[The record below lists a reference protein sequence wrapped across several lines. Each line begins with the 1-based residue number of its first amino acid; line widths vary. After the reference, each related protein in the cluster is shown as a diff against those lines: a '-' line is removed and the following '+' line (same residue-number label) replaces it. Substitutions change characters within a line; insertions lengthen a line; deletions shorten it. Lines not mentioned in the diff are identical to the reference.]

1 MSADGTEESVL
12 PGVVSVSLTV
22 RLNRSRLR
30 NPFLLVLYYMVTTV
44 SLFPSRTSQ
53 ATEKPRAAEKP
64 DPAAE
69 QFFETEIRPLLAEHC
84 VKCHGPEKQSGGLRL
99 DAPEYVQKGGDSG
112 AAVNPKQPEDSRLL
126 QAVRYDGDLQM
137 PPDNRLTE
145 KQVAVLDH
153 WVRSGAVW
161 PVTSSTISATSDDP
175 ARHHWAFQP
184 VQTPAIPPADPV
196 HRIINPVDAFVLD
209 RLRKAELT
217 PSPEASRAVLIRRVS
232 YALTGLPPSREDVVA
247 FENDP
252 DPRAYEN
259 LAERLLRSPAYGEQ
273 WARHWLDVAR
283 YSDTKGY
290 VYAREERF
298 WVHAWAYRDWVVRSL
313 NSDLPYDRFLLLQ
326 IAADQVPDR
335 ADGDLAAMGFLTL
348 GRRFLGVTRD
358 IVDDRIDVVTRGTM
372 SLTVGC
378 ARCHDHKYDPIP
390 TADYY
395 SLYGIFNSSRE
406 KFVSLRSGS
415 TGDAAFDSEL
425 AARTEKLRS
434 FLQTSRE
441 ETAARVRSRA
451 GEYLKAQTEPGKYPE
466 EGFDQILAKTDLL
479 PAFVRRWQTWLRDA
493 ELRADPVFLPWH
505 VYAKLP
511 QESFAED
518 ALKETQ
524 RLQQLTTG
532 SINALALA
540 AFSSSPETFDDVIRR
555 YGDLLADV
563 EKQWQALQQQ
573 AAANGLPQPARLADD
588 AAEQIRRV
596 LYGAGSPCEVPDEP
610 IVHTETDFDSGT
622 CTELWKLQSEV
633 DRWIINSSVHAPYAL
648 TLEDRE
654 IPRNA
659 RILKRGNPAMKG
671 DEVPRQFLK
680 LLSGAEQQPFQHG
693 SGRLELAQ
701 AIVAPDNPLTARV
714 IVNRVWA
721 HYFGTGLVSTPGD
734 FGIRS
739 EPPSHPELLD
749 WLTSRFIQ
757 DGWSLKKLQRLILM
771 SSTFRQ
777 SSAGP
782 LDPGALKQA
791 VSADPGNRML
801 WRMNVHRLSFEE
813 LRDSMLA
820 ASGQLDQK
828 FGGKATDLFK
838 APYPTRRTLYGLVD
852 RQFLPGTLRMFDFA
866 NPDLHI
872 PQRSE
877 TTVPQQSLFLMNHP
891 IALEQ
896 TRALARSVTEEH
908 SAGSEQ
914 RDRIELLQIRR
925 LFEKVLQREPTVTEL
940 ADSLQ
945 LLEADESSIE
955 RANPTSAEWSYGYG
969 QFDEAAGK
977 TAGFTPLPQFTGT
990 AWQGGTAFPD
1000 GTLGWVQLTAAGGH
1014 PGNDRAHAIIRRWT
1028 APADMTI
1035 QISSELKHEPEAG
1048 DGIRAFVVSS
1058 RSGLLQTASIH
1069 RQTVSLNV
1077 EKLTVER
1084 GDTIDFIVDIKDVL
1098 NSDQFLWR
1106 SQLRPNEEQLAGTVW
1121 NSEKDFTFSAA
1132 QRLTPIEQ
1140 LAQVLFCSNE
1150 FLFVD

>member
-1 MSADGTEESVL
+1 VFFTFRSKRHPRILRLLVTA
-12 PGVVSVSLTV
+12 VSLV
-22 RLNRSRLR
+22 
-30 NPFLLVLYYMVTTV
+30 VLQI
-44 SLFPSRTSQ
+44 FH
-53 ATEKPRAAEKP
+53 ATEAKSDSES
-64 DPAAE
+64 E
-69 QFFETEIRPLLAEHC
+69 QFFETEIRPLLSEHC
-84 VKCHGPEKQSGGLRL
+84 IRCHGPDKQSGGLRL
-99 DAPEYVQKGGDSG
+99 DSPEFLEKGGDSG
-112 AAVNPKQPEDSRLL
+112 AAIVPGRSDESRFI

-153 WVRSGAVW
+153 WVRSGAIW
-161 PVTSSTISATSDDP
+161 PATSSTISSTSEDP

-184 VQTPAIPPADPV
+184 VQTPPV
-196 HRIINPVDAFVLD
+196 PVGSLVDRAAAPIDAFILD
-209 RLRKAELT
+209 RLQREGLSL
-217 PSPEASRAVLIRRVS
+217 SPDASRAALIRRVS
-232 YALTGLPPSREDVVA
+232 YVLTGLPPAREDVAA
-247 FENDP
+247 FVNDP

-259 LAERLLRSPAYGEQ
+259 LIERLLRSPAYGEQ

-298 WVHAWAYRDWVVRSL
+298 WVHAWAYRDWVVQAL

-335 ADGDLAAMGFLTL
+335 AEGDLAAMGFLTL

-358 IVDDRIDVVTRGTM
+358 IIDDRIDVVTRGTM
-372 SLTVGC
+372 ALTVGC

-395 SLYGIFNSSRE
+395 SLYGVFNSSRE
-406 KFVSLRSGS
+406 KFVSLQSGG
-415 TGDAAFDSEL
+415 TADAAFDKEL
-425 AARTEKLRS
+425 AARTEKLRT

-441 ETAARVRSRA
+441 ETAARVRSRV
-451 GEYLKAQTEPGKYPE
+451 GEYLKAQTELEKYPE
-466 EGFDQILAKTDLL
+466 EGFDQILQKTDLL

-505 VYAKLP
+505 VFVKLP
-511 QESFAED
+511 PSSFTQDAQEQTR
-518 ALKETQ
+518 L
-524 RLQQLTTG
+524 LQQQPSG
-532 SINALALA
+532 SINPLVA
-540 AFSSSPETFDDVIRR
+540 AVFSSPPTSFDDVINR
-555 YGDLLADV
+555 YGELLAGI
-563 EKQWQALQQQ
+563 EQQWQTLRRE
-573 AAANGLPQPARLADD
+573 AADNHSSPPVQLSDP
-588 AAEQIRRV
+588 AAEQIRNI

-633 DRWIINSSVHAPYAL
+633 DRWIINSPVQAAYAL

-654 IPRNA
+654 VPRSA
-659 RILKRGNPAMKG
+659 RIFKRGNPAMKG

-680 LLSGAEQQPFQHG
+680 LLSGPDRQPFQQG

-701 AIVAPDNPLTARV
+701 AIIDPANPLTARV

-721 HYFGTGLVSTPGD
+721 RCFGTGLVSTPGD
-734 FGIRS
+734 FGVRAD
-739 EPPSHPELLD
+739 PPSHPELLD

-757 DGWSLKKLQRLILM
+757 DGWSLKKLQRLILL

-782 LDPGALKQA
+782 ADPGTLQRALT
-791 VSADPGNRML
+791 ADPGNRLL

-813 LRDSMLA
+813 LRDSLLA
-820 ASGQLDQK
+820 AGGTLDRTS
-828 FGGKATDLFK
+828 GGKATDLFK
-838 APYPTRRTLYGLVD
+838 APWPVRRTLYGLVD

-896 TRALARSVTEEH
+896 ARALVKEVASETASIRSQADANT
-908 SAGSEQ
+908 ASETVS
-914 RDRIELLQIRR
+914 QIRR
-925 LFEKVLQREPTVTEL
+925 MFEKVLQREPTTAEL
-940 ADSLQ
+940 SDALQ
-945 LLEADESSIE
+945 LVTTSDAVADQ
-955 RANPTSAEWSYGYG
+955 ALPTATEWTYGYG
-969 QFDEAAGK
+969 AFDEATGK
-977 TAGFTPLPQFTGT
+977 TTAFAPLPHFTGT

-1000 GTLGWVQLTAAGGH
+1000 STLGWVQLTAAGGH
-1014 PGNDRAHAIIRRWT
+1014 PGNDRSHAIIRRWT
-1028 APADMTI
+1028 APEAMTI
-1035 QISSELKHEPEAG
+1035 QVSSEFRHEPAAG
-1048 DGIRAFVVSS
+1048 DGVRAFVVSS
-1058 RSGLLQTASIH
+1058 RSGRLQSATVH
-1069 RQTVSLNV
+1069 QQTVPLNV
-1077 EKLTVER
+1077 ETLTVDR
-1084 GDTIDFIVDIKDVL
+1084 GETIDFVVDINEVL

-1106 SQLRPNEEQLAGTVW
+1106 IQIQPREATGETRSW
-1121 NSEKDFTFSAA
+1121 DSEKDFTVNTTL
-1132 QRLTPIEQ
+1132 RLTPMEQ